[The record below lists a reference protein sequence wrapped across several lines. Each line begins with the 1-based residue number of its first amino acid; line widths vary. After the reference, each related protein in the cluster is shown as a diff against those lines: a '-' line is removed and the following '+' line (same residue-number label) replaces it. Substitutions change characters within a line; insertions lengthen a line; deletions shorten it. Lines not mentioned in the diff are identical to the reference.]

1 VDRKIKGPE
10 QTVLIGLDG
19 ANLEAIKPLISE
31 GRLPNFKRLIQEGTL
46 CVNALA
52 PYPTLT
58 GSNWAS
64 IATGA
69 WPGTHGVTD
78 MSYHVTG
85 EPLNWWHNGFTS
97 DAVEAETI
105 WEAVSRVNKRAVVL
119 KYTGSW
125 PPRNKGI
132 VMIDGGG
139 GRPFWGGSYL
149 ELSHSQIFSTREF
162 PNGNV
167 IKLDRAKGWKKL
179 PESSLVPMEAVVDF
193 VPESGRVPD
202 FLRFKDENLRKGK
215 RVRFFILVTASS
227 GRGYDT
233 VYLYA
238 GKYILDALAV
248 VKNGEWS
255 PSFHCKFEID
265 GRIVRGGMRFKVLE
279 LSAKGDALTI
289 YFSQVYPSDSFS
301 QPTEVG
307 AGLVKKFGAYI
318 NHPGYAEQSM
328 GWFQDSPETFL
339 ELMEYQNRW
348 LGQAGR
354 ALLESS
360 SYDLMAMQCHCIDFA
375 NHLFVPRHGWDSKM
389 RRENLRHLARCY
401 ESVDSMIGDIL
412 KGASKNAFVCVLSDH
427 GATESPHTEVFVNP
441 ILEEA
446 GLFVRDRS
454 FKGSMP
460 RPDYSKSHAV
470 SERACN
476 IYINLKGRE
485 PTGIVD
491 PFKYE
496 SLRDKIIDILLRWR
510 HPETGLNPFSMVV
523 RKEDARIL
531 GLYDNIGRD
540 IGDIVYALRP
550 EYDHEHGRQLPTAT
564 CGVQSIKPLLIFK
577 GPNVKEGFVLQ
588 RNAWLIDVVP
598 TIASAMDWPV
608 PTESEGAVLHQIFK
622 GQTSSFPRPEFI
634 RQQNKNK
641 KYVQTKMKTG
651 SRKEVQKAGR
661 SIAKIPSETAEHE
674 RKEKF
679 PETLEEMRE
688 ELKRVRA
695 EARRWKSAYEQYH
708 RITHGN

>member
-1 VDRKIKGPE
+1 MKTPKQV
-10 QTVLIGLDG
+10 VLIGLDG
-19 ANLEAIKPLISE
+19 ANLEAIKPLISK
-31 GRLPNFKRLIQEGTL
+31 GRLPNLKKLIQGGTL

-97 DAVEAETI
+97 NAVEAETI
-105 WEAVSRVNKRAVVL
+105 WEAISRAHKKAVVL

-125 PPRNKGI
+125 PPRNKNI

-149 ELSHSQIFSTREF
+149 ELSHSQIFSTKEF
-162 PNGNV
+162 PNGNLV
-167 IKLDRAKGWKKL
+167 TLYKAEGWKNL
-179 PESSLVPMEAVVDF
+179 PESRLLPLEAVVDF
-193 VPESGRVPD
+193 VPESGRVPE
-202 FLRFKDENLRKGK
+202 FLRFQAESLRQGK
-215 RVRFFILVTASS
+215 RVRFFVLVTASS

-233 VYLYA
+233 VYLCTER
-238 GKYILDALAV
+238 DVSSALAV
-248 VKNGEWS
+248 VKTGEWS
-255 PSFHCKFEID
+255 PSFHVRFEID
-265 GRIVRGGMRFKVLE
+265 GRMARGGMRFKVLE
-279 LSAKGDALTI
+279 LSAKGDVLTI

-301 QPTEVG
+301 QPPEVG
-307 AGLVKKFGAYI
+307 AGLVKRLGAYI
-318 NHPGYAEQSM
+318 NHPGYAEESM
-328 GWFQDSPETFL
+328 GWFQESPETFL
-339 ELMEYQNRW
+339 ELMEYQNNW
-348 LGQAGR
+348 LGKAGR
-354 ALLESS
+354 YLLENSR
-360 SYDLMAMQCHCIDFA
+360 YDLMAMQCHCIDFA
-375 NHLFVPRHGWDSKM
+375 NHLFVPRRGWDSKM
-389 RRENLRHLARCY
+389 RKERLRHLGRCY

-412 KGASKNAFVCVLSDH
+412 KGASKDALVCVLSDH

-446 GLFVRDRS
+446 GLYVRDRS

-460 RPDYSKSHAV
+460 RPDYSRSLAV

-476 IYINLKGRE
+476 IYINLRGRE
-485 PTGIVD
+485 PKGTVE
-491 PFKYE
+491 PREYE
-496 SLRDKIIDILLRWR
+496 SMRDKIIDILLSWR
-510 HPETGLNPFSMVV
+510 HPETGKNPFSMVV

-564 CGVQSIKPLLIFK
+564 CGGQSIKPLLIFN
-577 GPNVKEGFVLQ
+577 GPNVKKGFVLQ
-588 RNAWLIDVVP
+588 RNAWLVDVVP
-598 TIASAMDWPV
+598 TIAAAMNWPV

-622 GQTSSFPRPEFI
+622 GRRSLFPRPKFI
-634 RQQNKNK
+634 RQQDERLA
-641 KYVQTKMKTG
+641 QTKRLMTEYRKPARK
-651 SRKEVQKAGR
+651 SRE
-661 SIAKIPSETAEHE
+661 I
-674 RKEKF
+674 KEKLPLEISTQKEERL

-688 ELKRVRA
+688 ELKKARA